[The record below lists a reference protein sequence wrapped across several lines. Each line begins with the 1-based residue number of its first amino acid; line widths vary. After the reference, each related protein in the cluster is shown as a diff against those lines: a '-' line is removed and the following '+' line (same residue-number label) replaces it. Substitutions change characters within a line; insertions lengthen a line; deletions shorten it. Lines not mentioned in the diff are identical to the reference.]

1 MTTTNTDYSKKCHVL
16 ADFWSKHKDNPAL
29 GDLLNYNNV
38 GFPLAYMQEH
48 NLCVATDNGINY
60 INETF
65 DNLVDIVEESK
76 PSIMT
81 IPKRDSPYRWI
92 PNNFYCISIQC

>member
-1 MTTTNTDYSKKCHVL
+1 MTTTNTDYSKKCQVL

-65 DNLVDIVEESK
+65 DNLIEIVELGDKHFEIIS
-76 PSIMT
+76 
-81 IPKRDSPYRWI
+81 
-92 PNNFYCISIQC
+92 NFLNEHLIV